1 MPARSDL
8 PAAKLFVYAKDKPSE
23 ELLLGHARGGW
34 GDLLVGSKGS
44 IYSDCPW
51 NTRFVLL
58 PKEKFQSIQA
68 GPPQMLPLS
77 AGHHREWVDACKGKG
92 KTFSGFEIG
101 GPLTELM
108 QLVNLATL
116 VEGPVEYDAL
126 SGKVLNSK
134 AGSALLHRP
143 YRKGWVL

>member
-1 MPARSDL
+1 
-8 PAAKLFVYAKDKPSE
+8 
-23 ELLLGHARGGW
+23 
-34 GDLLVGSKGS
+34 
-44 IYSDCPW
+44 
-51 NTRFVLL
+51 VLL
-58 PKEKFQSIQA
+58 PKERFQSIKA
-68 GPPQMLPLS
+68 GPPQTLLPS
-77 AGHHREWVDACKGKG
+77 TGHHREWVNACKGNG

-116 VEGPVEYDAL
+116 VEGPFEYDAL

-134 AGSALLHRP
+134 ATSALLHRQ